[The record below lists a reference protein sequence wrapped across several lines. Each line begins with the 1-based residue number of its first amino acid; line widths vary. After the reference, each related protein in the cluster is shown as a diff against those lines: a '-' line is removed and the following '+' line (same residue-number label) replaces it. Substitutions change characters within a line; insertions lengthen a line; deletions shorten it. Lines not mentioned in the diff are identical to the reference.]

1 MTDNSDARPGAGKSR
16 PRAEVNAAAATPTL
30 RNERAEVMRTD
41 AARLQRNLADVQQ
54 TSTSDEATALQKA
67 NEQLVLAA
75 LHAETIA
82 EEAVGHLDK
91 LTRSS
96 QHDALTDTQNRA
108 LMLDRLENAIAL
120 ARRHRTRIAVLFLD
134 LDEFKQINDTLG
146 HAVGDAVVQLV
157 ARRLES
163 VVRHSDTVSRHGGD
177 EFLVLMTEISQPSDA
192 ALIAEKI
199 LAALAAPT
207 QIDDQL
213 ISLSAS
219 IGIALFPEHGEDAA
233 TL

>member
-1 MTDNSDARPGAGKSR
+1 MTDKSNGRAGAGGH
-16 PRAEVNAAAATPTL
+16 AT
-30 RNERAEVMRTD
+30 V
-41 AARLQRNLADVQQ
+41 LQ
-54 TSTSDEATALQKA
+54 EA

-82 EEAVGHLDK
+82 EEAVSHLDK
-91 LTRSS
+91 LARSS
-96 QHDALTDTQNRA
+96 QHDALTDTPNRA

-146 HAVGDAVVQLV
+146 HAAGDAVVQLV

-177 EFLVLMTEISQPSDA
+177 EFLVLMAEISQPSDA
-192 ALIAEKI
+192 ALISEKI
-199 LAALAAPT
+199 LAALAAPSR
-207 QIDDQL
+207 IDNHL
-213 ISLSAS
+213 ICV
-219 IGIALFPEHGEDAA
+219 FRPPR
-233 TL
+233 